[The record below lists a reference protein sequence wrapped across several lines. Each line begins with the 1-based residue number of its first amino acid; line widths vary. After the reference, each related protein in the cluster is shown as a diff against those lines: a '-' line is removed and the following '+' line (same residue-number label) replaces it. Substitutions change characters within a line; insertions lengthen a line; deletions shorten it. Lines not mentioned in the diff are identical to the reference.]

1 MRISDWSSD
10 VCSSDLDA
18 VEARALDVQD
28 LALQRQDRLNLAV
41 AALFG
46 RPACRVTLDKEKFA
60 FGGVAFL
67 TIGELAGQ
75 ARDVHR
81 ALAPRQFA
89 RLFRCF
95 ARRGGV
101 DALLDHRLGIR
112 GIFLAPFGHP
122 VDRKSV
128 VWGKRLSVRG
138 NLGG

>member
-10 VCSSDLDA
+10 GCSSDLA

-89 RLFRCF
+89 RLFRGF
-95 ARRGGV
+95 ARRGRSDEHPSELQSLMRISYAV
-101 DALLDHRLGIR
+101 FRL
-112 GIFLAPFGHP
+112 
-122 VDRKSV
+122 K
-128 VWGKRLSVRG
+128 K
-138 NLGG
+138 

>member
-10 VCSSDLDA
+10 VCSSDLADFLRRDDA

-75 ARDVHR
+75 ARDEIGR
-81 ALAPRQFA
+81 ASCRERVCQY
-89 RLFRCF
+89 
-95 ARRGGV
+95 V
-101 DALLDHRLGIR
+101 
-112 GIFLAPFGHP
+112 
-122 VDRKSV
+122 
-128 VWGKRLSVRG
+128 
-138 NLGG
+138 